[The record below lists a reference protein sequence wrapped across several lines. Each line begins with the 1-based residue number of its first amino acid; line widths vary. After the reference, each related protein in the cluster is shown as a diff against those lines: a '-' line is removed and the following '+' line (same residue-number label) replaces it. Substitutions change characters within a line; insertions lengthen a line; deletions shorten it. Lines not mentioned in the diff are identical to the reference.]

1 MVWKKVSNNQWER
14 PLDGLEAFFVVTANM
29 SAKLCDGREH
39 YTLFA
44 SLNVEIDSSD
54 VISDLRHAWR
64 QLRYEQ
70 PQISTT
76 IQDMKRV
83 YTIPDE
89 DDLDRWLNETFIVSD
104 ALNVEEMQKVIK
116 PIKQIT
122 LYYVPK
128 SSELVIRGHHYTI
141 DGTGMELLCDS
152 FLNALAH
159 PDKDITFRDESAR
172 LAPVM
177 EEVLGFSEPSVQAR
191 EKAEELLGSYLRNQP
206 AIGPISKLGSVP
218 SGKCQNAELVFS
230 PEITDL
236 LVKACHRKSI
246 TVTSAI
252 HAAYV
257 STLMEHVDPDSEKSR
272 YTSMNQFDLRP
283 YLPPPYN
290 SSKYA
295 ASVYYAPHPHIINL
309 PASYWDLVDSFTRYY
324 KTTFKQNPD
333 ALEMTGAFKR
343 GMHQVVSSP
352 EFLEAPAPKD
362 ALVSSLGIVENFI
375 NHEYGNKIK
384 VNDFEF
390 GTDIVLGMSMLFFYT
405 FQGKLRLVHSF
416 NDGFQKA
423 EDIMVCLESI
433 QRTLIEEFEL

>member
-1 MVWKKVSNNQWER
+1 
-14 PLDGLEAFFVVTANM
+14 M
-29 SAKLCDGREH
+29 SASLCDGREH

-44 SLNVEIDSSD
+44 SLELEINSQD
-54 VISDLRHAWR
+54 IEPNLRHAWK

-70 PQISTT
+70 PQIAST

-83 YTIPDE
+83 YIIPDE
-89 DDLDRWLNETFIVSD
+89 NGLNRWLTETFIISD
-104 ALNVEEMQKVIK
+104 ALNAEEMQKSVK

-128 SSELVIRGHHYTI
+128 SSQLVIRGHHYTI
-141 DGTGMELLCDS
+141 DGTGLELLCHS

-159 PDKDITFRDESAR
+159 PVEDINFGDESSR

-177 EEVLGFSEPSVQAR
+177 EEVLGFSEPSAQAR
-191 EKAEELLGSYLRNQP
+191 EKGEELLSSYLHNQP
-206 AIGPISKLGSVP
+206 AIGPISKLGSAP
-218 SGKCQNAELVFS
+218 SGNCQNVELVFS
-230 PEITDL
+230 PETTDL
-236 LVKACHRKSI
+236 LVKACHREGI

-257 STLMEHVDPDSEKSR
+257 SILMEHADPDSDKSR

-283 YLPPPYN
+283 YLPAPYN

-295 ASVYYAPHPHIINL
+295 ASVYYAPHPHIIDL
-309 PASYWDLVDSFTRYY
+309 PASYWDLVESFTKYY
-324 KTTFKQNPD
+324 KKSFKQDPD

-343 GMHQVVSSP
+343 GMHQVVLSP

-375 NHEYGNKIK
+375 NREYENDIK
-384 VNDFEF
+384 VKDFKF
-390 GTDIVLGMSMLFFYT
+390 GADIVLGMSMLFFYT
-405 FQGKLRLVHSF
+405 FQGKLRLVYSF

-423 EDIMVCLESI
+423 EDIMNYLESLHLKLV
-433 QRTLIEEFEL
+433 QEFQL